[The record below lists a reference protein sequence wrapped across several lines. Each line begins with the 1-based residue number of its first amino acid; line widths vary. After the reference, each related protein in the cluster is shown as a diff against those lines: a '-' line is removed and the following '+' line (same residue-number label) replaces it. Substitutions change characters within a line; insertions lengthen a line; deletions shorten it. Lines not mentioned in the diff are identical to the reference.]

1 VSSTQLEL
9 AMRWKGEIDGDL
21 APILAGYRAVPGVHD
36 ELVDGEG
43 RIRPHWAAML
53 SRLAALGGP
62 EIERRFAG
70 ADRHLAESGVV
81 YRVYGEGAD
90 ADRPWPLAH
99 LPIVVD
105 AADWAVLAEGV
116 LQRARLFEAVLAD
129 LMGDARLVADGVLP
143 AALVAGNPEF
153 LRPLAGVRPA
163 GGSHLHLYAADVSR
177 APDGRWW
184 VLADRTQA
192 PSGAG
197 YTIENRIAVSRALP
211 ELFDAL
217 GVERLGPFFQAMRSG
232 LAGASGQDDARIAL
246 LTPGPWNETYF
257 EHAYLARVL
266 GFQLVEGGD
275 LLATGNALSVRT
287 VEGPRRVDVLVR
299 RVDADFADPLELHPS
314 SRLGVAGLVE
324 VVRRGG
330 VVMANALGS
339 GLVEA
344 PALAGYLPGLSR
356 RLLGEDL
363 RLPSVA
369 TWWCGDPTA
378 RETVIATLDRLMLS
392 PAFGRSLHGILDS
405 TGVLGSRLSVAE
417 KARFATLLARR
428 GADFVGREP
437 LRLSTAPL
445 WDKGRLQARP
455 FAIRIFVARTANGWT
470 VMPGGLA
477 RLSDREDVRTLSMQR
492 GGRSADVW
500 VLGDRPASRP
510 EVRLLPEPDQ
520 VEIRRDNGIL
530 PARVADNL
538 FWFGRYLERAETT
551 LRLLRGLVG
560 HGDDGMA
567 ETSRGLSRRIRRL
580 LETWGAVPPEA
591 LTLDDAAGAA
601 LWGEGAGSVTSLV
614 GEAHRT
620 GTVVRDRLSPDCW
633 RAVVDLRER
642 LKVRAE
648 ADLKP
653 PSVGLEVERALRTLA
668 AIVGLAHET
677 MNRREGWRFFD
688 LGRRIERGIGLARSA
703 RTFAR
708 RDAGVDSLDLLLDLA
723 DARLTYRSR
732 YLSGTARRPVLDL
745 VLLDEGHPRAVAY
758 QVARIGEHLA
768 RLTGRRE
775 GDLLEP
781 AERLAQRLVTT
792 LETTDAGVFD
802 ADHIS
807 AIEVELMGVS
817 DTVTAHWFGRGVP
830 LAEDEV
836 EA

>member
-1 VSSTQLEL
+1 MTSTQLEL
-9 AMRWKGEIDGDL
+9 AMRWKGEIDTDL
-21 APILAGYRAVPGVHD
+21 APFLAGYRAVPGVHD
-36 ELVDGEG
+36 ELVDAQG
-43 RIRPHWAAML
+43 RIRPQWRKL
-53 SRLAALGGP
+53 LGRLAALGRP

-81 YRVYGEGAD
+81 YRVYDDEAD

-99 LPIVVD
+99 LPIVID
-105 AADWAVLAEGV
+105 ASDWAVLAEGV
-116 LQRARLFEAVLAD
+116 LQRARLFEAMLSD
-129 LMGDARLVADGVLP
+129 LMGEARLVRDGVVP

-163 GGSHLHLYAADVSR
+163 GGAHLHLYAADVTR

-192 PSGAG
+192 PSGTG
-197 YTIENRIAVSRALP
+197 YAIENRIAVSRALP
-211 ELFDAL
+211 EFFDAL
-217 GVERLGPFFQAMRSG
+217 GVERLGPFFQGMRSG
-232 LAGASGQDDARIAL
+232 LAAAGGRDDPRIGL
-246 LTPGPWNETYF
+246 ITPGPWNETYF

-275 LLATGNALSVRT
+275 LIASGNGVAVRT
-287 VEGPRRVDVLVR
+287 VEGPARLDVLVR
-299 RVDADFADPLELHPS
+299 RIDSDWADPLELDPS
-314 SRLGVAGLVE
+314 SRLGVPGLVE
-324 VVRRGG
+324 AVRRGG
-330 VVMANALGS
+330 VVVANALGS

-344 PALAGYLPGLSR
+344 PALAGYLPGLAR
-356 RLLGEDL
+356 RLIGEEL
-363 RLPSVA
+363 KLPNVA
-369 TWWCGDPTA
+369 TWWCGEAAA
-378 RETVIATLDRLMLS
+378 RDTVLADLDRLMLS

-405 TGVLGSRLSVAE
+405 TGILGSRLSAAE
-417 KARFATLLARR
+417 RARMATLLARR
-428 GADFVGREP
+428 GVDFVGREP
-437 LRLSTAPL
+437 LRLSTAPV
-445 WDKGRLQARP
+445 WDKGRLQPRP
-455 FAIRIFVARTANGWT
+455 FAVRVFVARTANGWT

-477 RLSDREDVRTLSMQR
+477 RLSEREDVRTLSMQR

-500 VLGDRPASRP
+500 VLGERPASRP
-510 EVRLLPEPDQ
+510 EVRLMPEPDA

-551 LRLLRGLVG
+551 LRLLRGLDG
-560 HGDDGMA
+560 HGDDGVA
-567 ETSRGLSRRIRRL
+567 ETSRGLGRRIGRL
-580 LETWGAVPPEA
+580 LVSWGAVPA
-591 LTLDDAAGAA
+591 LARTAEGIAGAV
-601 LWGEGAGSVTSLV
+601 LWGAESGSVTALI

-620 GTVVRDRLSPDCW
+620 GQVVRDRLSPDCW
-633 RAVVDLRER
+633 RAVVELRDR

-653 PSVGLEVERALRTLA
+653 PAVFVEVERALRTLA
-668 AIVGLAHET
+668 AIVGHAHET

-688 LGRRIERGIGLARSA
+688 LGRRIERGIGLARAA
-703 RTFAR
+703 RAFAGG
-708 RDAGVDSLDLLLDLA
+708 DAGTDALDLLLDLA
-723 DARLTYRSR
+723 DGRVTYRSR
-732 YLSGTARRPVLDL
+732 YISGTARRPVLDL

-802 ADHIS
+802 TEHIE

-817 DTVTAHWFGRGVP
+817 DMVTTHWFARSVP
-830 LAEDEV
+830 LAEDE
-836 EA
+836 A